1 MRLGRCARNGEQQD
15 RGPKQATVPSVQRPW
30 GRPEPGMAEEL
41 QGGPQG
47 RHMHPGAETGG
58 IEGGRGQGRMRPM
71 EPWRTADRWSP
82 HSQVAAYCL
91 PLLVCATHHLLRHTG
106 VQGPWSLSPQP
117 APARP
122 PPTLP
127 TSEAPRSRTVC
138 CKPRNVPQ
146 SAQRDVGGQ
155 REAGDPVER
164 QSRAKLGPWG
174 QSWNC

>member
-1 MRLGRCARNGEQQD
+1 MEEGSFGRRGPPD
-15 RGPKQATVPSVQRPW
+15 RGCKGPRTGWSLTRGRSWKETREAVPHASW
-30 GRPEPGMAEEL
+30 GRD
-41 QGGPQG
+41 
-47 RHMHPGAETGG
+47 R
-58 IEGGRGQGRMRPM
+58 EGLERGRGQGWISCREYCRRR
-71 EPWRTADRWSP
+71 ELWRTADRWCSLVTKWVLAP
-82 HSQVAAYCL
+82 SAAAL
-91 PLLVCATHHLLRHTG
+91 HRPPLLRQTG

-146 SAQRDVGGQ
+146 SARRDVGGQ

-174 QSWNC
+174 QRRNC